1 MPAVDDDARFRG
13 SLLRMYSDPQ
23 RGFEPLIRA
32 TPRGLLLSLLL
43 LAA

>member
-1 MPAVDDDARFRG
+1 MN
-13 SLLRMYSDPQ
+13 SEPQ

-32 TPRGLLLSLLL
+32 TPRGQLLSLLL

>member
-1 MPAVDDDARFRG
+1 MN
-13 SLLRMYSDPQ
+13 SDLQ
-23 RGFEPLIRA
+23 RGLEPLNRA